1 MAQVTMASSARPRR
15 RRRLLFASAIEHL
28 LDWAEPTI
36 RGVCLEVDGDLDPCG
51 VELADL
57 YQEGR
62 IAVFEAA
69 AEIMSAQE
77 PQALVATV
85 VRRRVRNALRTLA
98 WPDPNTA
105 NVVGNSAALEGDD
118 ENHAGRPCPT

>member
-1 MAQVTMASSARPRR
+1 MAQATIESPAWLRR
-15 RRRLLFASAIEHL
+15 CRRLLFASAIEHL

-69 AEIMSAQE
+69 EEIMSAGD

-98 WPDPNTA
+98 WPDPNA
-105 NVVGNSAALEGDD
+105 PHAADDSPAVGDGDED
-118 ENHAGRPCPT
+118 HTGRPCPT